1 MIIFADDLPTTRAF
15 QSPDQ
20 LLQHEDFG
28 QTGGVTVPMA
38 GNIWT
43 NERKPKV
50 KPRKK
55 DLFEP
60 KLMLLLG
67 SDFDSRWMK
76 KTRELEDIKMGD
88 DEFIERKSIRT
99 LRALVNSSSDSGISL
114 EEQLSLPQTL
124 PPEYREIV
132 KNWLIGRGSCPVKF
146 KWYDLGDLWYPR
158 WISKG
163 ECMGSSCSWPPGM
176 ICAPSGT
183 KVLYILRWHCRKKK
197 SKKRKK
203 VDESIISNELSD
215 EKSKLRR
222 FRQRHKCAWLK
233 VPFPVP
239 DDCACSCKP

>member
-1 MIIFADDLPTTRAF
+1 MALLVILAISTVFGISFRTTRAF

-76 KTRELEDIKMGD
+76 KTRELEDIKMVRND
-88 DEFIERKSIRT
+88 NSEHRDILHIT
-99 LRALVNSSSDSGISL
+99 LLTYITLLLKYKFELHNGNPLTIQISL
-114 EEQLSLPQTL
+114 GLITEEKYGYLPTIKMIAWRAGGLKFESQLTYEDLSL
-124 PPEYREIV
+124 I
-132 KNWLIGRGSCPVKF
+132 
-146 KWYDLGDLWYPR
+146 
-158 WISKG
+158 
-163 ECMGSSCSWPPGM
+163 
-176 ICAPSGT
+176 
-183 KVLYILRWHCRKKK
+183 
-197 SKKRKK
+197 
-203 VDESIISNELSD
+203 
-215 EKSKLRR
+215 
-222 FRQRHKCAWLK
+222 
-233 VPFPVP
+233 
-239 DDCACSCKP
+239 